1 MDEILGALAFAL
13 LIGGQFLAV
22 IVLTWTGKAL
32 YANPNERPPHG
43 PVEPTGECAK
53 ATPLQHCASPELALA
68 RLELTQHASGR
79 AVRIPGEVAVSG
91 RLDVGS

>member
-22 IVLTWTGKAL
+22 IVVASTRKTLCAE
-32 YANPNERPPHG
+32 PNEWG
-43 PVEPTGECAK
+43 PRSVQPTTDQCPT
-53 ATPLQHCASPELALA
+53 ATTLQHCATADLALA

-91 RLDVGS
+91 RLDSGR